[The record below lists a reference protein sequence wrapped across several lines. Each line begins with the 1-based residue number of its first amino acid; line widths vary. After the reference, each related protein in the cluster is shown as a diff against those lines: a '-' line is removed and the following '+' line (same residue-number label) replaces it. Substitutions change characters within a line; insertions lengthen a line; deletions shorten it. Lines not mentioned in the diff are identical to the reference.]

1 MTRLSVRIF
10 LYFWLVIGLT
20 LSITFAVNRAGSRAD
35 LERERITTLQS
46 SLDALAAQAEGAL
59 AAGGEPALRAWLV
72 TEVAQRPEPPL
83 LVVAPGNTELL
94 GRELP
99 RVPPR
104 VLEMLRRAGERT
116 TGRPRGPFPVRVLSA
131 ADGGRYILFVR
142 PSEAGRSRWLAD
154 ARGRQTLW
162 LVLLVV
168 SGGACFWLARYVTRP
183 VRALRAAGQLIASGD
198 LSARVGP
205 GIGARRD
212 ELGALAREFDRMAD
226 RVQALVSSQ
235 QQLLRDVSHELRSPL
250 ARLQAAVG
258 LIRQRGGD
266 APDPDLDR
274 IEREGE
280 RLDAMI
286 GQILAFSRLQD
297 GRARGQE
304 SVDLGALLAE
314 VVADAAY
321 EAGAAGKRV
330 EVDAAPVTL
339 PGEETLLRSALDNLV
354 RNAVEHA
361 AGVVR
366 VALTTLPGQVV
377 IRVTDDGPGV
387 PDEALARLFA
397 PFYQVPGRPGRGSGL
412 GLAITARA
420 VELHGGTLTARPAA
434 AGGLEVLVTL
444 PRAAAP
450 RSPDS
455 PASTRPG

>member
-10 LYFWLVIGLT
+10 LYFWLVIGVT
-20 LSITFAVNRAGSRAD
+20 LSITFVVNRAGSRAD
-35 LERERITTLQS
+35 LERERVATLQS
-46 SLDALAAQAEGAL
+46 SLDALAAQAQGAL
-59 AAGGEPALRAWLV
+59 ASGGEQALRAWLV

-83 LVVAPGNTELL
+83 LVVAPDDMELL
-94 GRELP
+94 GRALP

-104 VLEMLRRAGERT
+104 ALEMLRRAGERT

-131 ADGGRYILFVR
+131 PDGGRYILFVR
-142 PSEAGRSRWLAD
+142 PSDVGRGRWLAD

-162 LVLLVV
+162 FVLLVV
-168 SGGACFWLARYVTRP
+168 SGAACFWLARYVTRP
-183 VRALRAAGQLIASGD
+183 VRALRAAGQRIAGGD

-205 GIGARRD
+205 AMGARRD

-226 RVQALVSSQ
+226 RVQALVGSQ

-258 LIRQRGGD
+258 LIRQRVGD
-266 APDPDLDR
+266 SPDPDLDR

-297 GRARGQE
+297 RQARGQE

-314 VVADAAY
+314 VVADATY
-321 EAGAAGKRV
+321 EARAAGKRV
-330 EVDAAPVTL
+330 EVDAVSTTL
-339 PGEETLLRSALDNLV
+339 TGEEAVLRSALDNLV

-361 AGVVR
+361 AGVVQ
-366 VALTTLPGQVV
+366 VALTTMPDQVE
-377 IRVTDDGPGV
+377 IKVTDDGPGV
-387 PDEALARLFA
+387 PDAALGSLFA

-420 VELHGGTLTARPAA
+420 VELHGGTITARPAA
-434 AGGLEVLVTL
+434 PGGLEVLVIL

-450 RSPDS
+450 GPPRSPA
-455 PASTRPG
+455 PAHPR